1 MIAYSRVSQYLAGA
15 ASLKY
20 GVPAVIGAFG
30 IHLDIAQ
37 SVRATACKLS
47 VAGSIP
53 AIPKLREKQLAT
65 E

>member
-1 MIAYSRVSQYLAGA
+1 MIAYSRGSQYLAGA

-37 SVRATACKLS
+37 SVRATACKAVCRGFDS
-47 VAGSIP
+47 RY
-53 AIPKLREKQLAT
+53 PKAA
-65 E
+65 